1 MNSIFKS
8 FHIRSDLFQDLFEQI
23 PKVFAALA
31 AVFLAV
37 ALFLAILSSGDVV
50 LPEVSKVK
58 TTMPRN
64 SFQKDEKAYAA
75 FGDGIFALTYVAPR
89 MHLPDLK
96 SHLTYF
102 GQNGRPDVKME
113 SPLLHFSLEGS
124 KDIVSAKPKEKL
136 YLHYQGG
143 EGMGKY
149 VFSPGNQETSLWI
162 IPAAQ
167 ENDVTVNVGM
177 IDERGNE
184 VSSPHE
190 LAKFQLQEKELA
202 RTLQSGWELGK
213 WRVDGTLLARQRA
226 RWMGQDKFLE
236 RHGGEEYK
244 EVLGKSRIDFGE
256 KDEVYSVYVDAGDIL
271 IWKDGRFENAE
282 PSKESQKY
290 PILVVKKVDERL
302 MNLELWDV
310 EGKKKLALNLLKSM
324 ETWLP
329 NDIQQEFKFIGART
343 KSQYVFEVDNEK
355 MLLSPHDWLIMTE
368 EGWKKLTTVEEVDQF
383 VERRLTGTL
392 FVFDGIERKDDQQ
405 IMKGLLY
412 NPARTLV
419 QDIELPVQKEGLVY
433 QPLKRS
439 KESIGKS
446 ATSIPQPF
454 ANGRLE
460 NLIKQRNSLKI
471 REESK
476 GPIP

>member
-1 MNSIFKS
+1 MVSRFRS
-8 FHIRSDLFQDLFEQI
+8 FHIRQDLFQDLFEQI

-31 AVFLAV
+31 I
-37 ALFLAILSSGDVV
+37 LFIAAASLLFILSRGDVV

-58 TTMPRN
+58 TTLPKN

-75 FGDGIFALTYVAPR
+75 FGEGVFALTYVAPR

-136 YLHYQGG
+136 FLQYQGG
-143 EGMGKY
+143 DGMGKY
-149 VFSPGNQETSLWI
+149 AFSPGNQETSLWI
-162 IPAAQ
+162 IPGAQ
-167 ENDVTVNVGM
+167 DTEATISVGM

-184 VSSPHE
+184 VSSPND
-190 LAKFQLQEKELA
+190 LAKFQLPEKELA

-236 RHGGEEYK
+236 RHGGDEYK
-244 EVLGKSRIDFGE
+244 DRAGKSRIDFGE

-271 IWKDGRFENAE
+271 VWKDGHFENAE
-282 PSKESQKY
+282 PSKETQKY

-343 KSQYVFEVDNEK
+343 KSQYVFEVENEK

-368 EGWKKLTTVEEVDQF
+368 EGWKKLTTAEEIDEYVD
-383 VERRLTGTL
+383 RRMTGTL
-392 FVFDGIERKDDQQ
+392 FVFDGIERRDDQQ
-405 IMKGLLY
+405 VMKGLLY

-439 KESIGKS
+439 KESVDKS

-454 ANGRLE
+454 ASSRLE
-460 NLIKQRNSLKI
+460 NIIKQRT
-471 REESK
+471 REGSK